1 MSATYLRYSIILGI
15 LTAFGPICTD
25 FYLPALPQIS
35 SDLHTSIPL
44 SQLSL
49 TAALI
54 GLGIG
59 QLFFGPWSDRIGRRK
74 PLMLALALFTLSSI
88 GCMFVQDITQMVV
101 MRFIQGFA
109 GAGGAVLAR
118 AIASDRYAGKQLA
131 QFFALIMAING
142 IAPIIAPVLGGI
154 QLQFTEWQ
162 GLFASLSV
170 LGVVI
175 FLLCYFLIAES
186 HDPNRV
192 GQLYKSFKLAFTT
205 VVKDKIFIGLCL
217 MQSMMMGGLFA
228 YIGASSYVFQENYH
242 FSAQSYSLLFAVN
255 GCGLIIAAIATSK
268 LLNYF
273 SEKKLLMMALGIA
286 MTASLAFLIASALQ
300 APMLLCLALLFIT
313 ISTVSCISSL
323 TSALAMARQHEFSG
337 TASALLG
344 FLMFAIGGIT
354 APLTTLLGTSL
365 LSMSGVIFMCYLL
378 AGISCLVTFRHKM
391 QTA

>member
-1 MSATYLRYSIILGI
+1 MNATYLRYSIILGI

-35 SDLHTSIPL
+35 SDLHTSVPL

-59 QLFFGPWSDRIGRRK
+59 QLFFGPWSDRIGRKK

-88 GCMFVQDITQMVV
+88 GCMFVQDITQMV
-101 MRFIQGFA
+101 MIRFIQGFA

-118 AIASDRYAGKQLA
+118 AIASDRYAGKELA

-142 IAPIIAPVLGGI
+142 IAPILSPVLGGI

-162 GLFASLSV
+162 GLFASLSI
-170 LGVVI
+170 LGIAI
-175 FLLCYFLIAES
+175 FLLCYFFITES
-186 HDPNRV
+186 HSPNRV
-192 GQLYKSFKLAFTT
+192 EQLQQSVKLAFTT
-205 VVKDKIFIGLCL
+205 VLKDRVFIGLCL
-217 MQSMMMGGLFA
+217 IQSMMMGGLFA

-242 FSAQSYSLLFAVN
+242 FSALSYSLLFAVN

-286 MTASLAFLIASALQ
+286 LVTSLGLLIVSALH
-300 APMLLCLALLFIT
+300 APILLCLSFLFIT

-323 TSALAMARQHEFSG
+323 TSALAMQRQHEFSG

-344 FLMFAIGGIT
+344 FLMFAIGGVT
-354 APLTTLLGTSL
+354 APLTTLFGTSL
-365 LSMSGVIFMCYLL
+365 LSMSTVIFMCYVL
-378 AGISCLVTFRHKM
+378 AGLSYLITFRTKIQM
-391 QTA
+391 A

>member
-118 AIASDRYAGKQLA
+118 AIASDRYVGKQLA

-162 GLFASLSV
+162 GLFASLSI

-192 GQLYKSFKLAFTT
+192 GQLQKSFKLAFTT

-228 YIGASSYVFQENYH
+228 YNWCIILCISGKL
-242 FSAQSYSLLFAVN
+242 SLL
-255 GCGLIIAAIATSK
+255 GSK
-268 LLNYF
+268 L
-273 SEKKLLMMALGIA
+273 
-286 MTASLAFLIASALQ
+286 
-300 APMLLCLALLFIT
+300 
-313 ISTVSCISSL
+313 
-323 TSALAMARQHEFSG
+323 
-337 TASALLG
+337 
-344 FLMFAIGGIT
+344 
-354 APLTTLLGTSL
+354 
-365 LSMSGVIFMCYLL
+365 
-378 AGISCLVTFRHKM
+378 
-391 QTA
+391 

>member
-1 MSATYLRYSIILGI
+1 
-15 LTAFGPICTD
+15 
-25 FYLPALPQIS
+25 
-35 SDLHTSIPL
+35 
-44 SQLSL
+44 
-49 TAALI
+49 
-54 GLGIG
+54 
-59 QLFFGPWSDRIGRRK
+59 
-74 PLMLALALFTLSSI
+74 
-88 GCMFVQDITQMVV
+88 MVV

-118 AIASDRYAGKQLA
+118 AIASDRYVGKQLA

-162 GLFASLSV
+162 GLFASLSI

-192 GQLYKSFKLAFTT
+192 GQLQKSFKLAFTT

-273 SEKKLLMMALGIA
+273 SEKKLLMMVLGIA
-286 MTASLAFLIASALQ
+286 MTTSLAFLIASALQ

-391 QTA
+391 QAA

>member
-1 MSATYLRYSIILGI
+1 MNAAYLRYSIILGI
-15 LTAFGPICTD
+15 LTALGPICTD

-35 SDLHTSIPL
+35 SDLHTSVPL

-59 QLFFGPWSDRIGRRK
+59 QLFFGPWSDRIGRKK
-74 PLMLALALFTLSSI
+74 PLMLALLLFTLSSI
-88 GCMFVQDITQMVV
+88 GCVFVQDMTQMII

-118 AIASDRYAGKQLA
+118 AIACDRYAGKELA

-142 IAPIIAPVLGGI
+142 IAPIISPVLGGI

-162 GLFASLSV
+162 GLFASLSI
-170 LGVVI
+170 LGIAI
-175 FLLCYFLIAES
+175 FLLCYFFIAES
-186 HDPNRV
+186 HTPNRV
-192 GQLYKSFKLAFTT
+192 AQLQQSVKVAFTT
-205 VVKDKIFIGLCL
+205 VIKDRIFIGLCL
-217 MQSMMMGGLFA
+217 IQSMMMGGLFA

-242 FSAQSYSLLFAVN
+242 FSAQSYGLLFAVN
-255 GCGLIIAAIATSK
+255 GCGLIIAAIVTSK

-273 SEKKLLMMALGIA
+273 SVKKLLMMALGIA
-286 MTASLAFLIASALQ
+286 IVASLGLLIVSALH
-300 APMLLCLALLFIT
+300 APILLCLCFLFIT

-323 TSALAMARQHEFSG
+323 TSTLAMQRQHEFSG

-344 FLMFAIGGIT
+344 FLMFAIGGVT
-354 APLTTLLGTSL
+354 APLTTLFGTSL
-365 LSMSGVIFMCYLL
+365 LSMSTVIFMCYVL
-378 AGISCLVTFRHKM
+378 AGLGYLITFKTKIQM
-391 QTA
+391 A

>member
-1 MSATYLRYSIILGI
+1 MNATYLRYSIILGI

-35 SDLHTSIPL
+35 SDLHTSVPL

-59 QLFFGPWSDRIGRRK
+59 QLFFGPWSDRIGRKK

-88 GCMFVQDITQMVV
+88 GCMFVQDITQMV
-101 MRFIQGFA
+101 MIRFIQGFA

-118 AIASDRYAGKQLA
+118 AIASDRYAGKELA

-142 IAPIIAPVLGGI
+142 IAPILSPVLGGI

-162 GLFASLSV
+162 GLFASLSI
-170 LGVVI
+170 LGIAI
-175 FLLCYFLIAES
+175 FLLCYFFITES
-186 HDPNRV
+186 HSPNRV
-192 GQLYKSFKLAFTT
+192 EQLQQSVKLAFTT
-205 VVKDKIFIGLCL
+205 VLKDRVFIGLCL
-217 MQSMMMGGLFA
+217 IQSMMMGGLFA

-255 GCGLIIAAIATSK
+255 GCGLIISAITTSK
-268 LLNYF
+268 LMNYF

-286 MTASLAFLIASALQ
+286 LVASLGLLIVGALQ
-300 APMLLCLALLFIT
+300 ASILLCLALLFIT

-344 FLMFAIGGIT
+344 FLMFAIGGVT
-354 APLTTLLGTSL
+354 APLTTLFGTSL
-365 LSMSGVIFMCYLL
+365 LSMSTVIFMCYVL
-378 AGISCLVTFRHKM
+378 AGLSYLITFRTKI
-391 QTA
+391 QIA

>member
-118 AIASDRYAGKQLA
+118 AIASDRYVGKQLA

-162 GLFASLSV
+162 GLFASLSI

-192 GQLYKSFKLAFTT
+192 GQLQKSFKLAFTT

-273 SEKKLLMMALGIA
+273 SEKKLLMMVLGIA
-286 MTASLAFLIASALQ
+286 MTTSLAFLIASALQ

-391 QTA
+391 QAA

>member
-118 AIASDRYAGKQLA
+118 AIASDRYVGKQLA

-162 GLFASLSV
+162 GLFASLSI

-186 HDPNRV
+186 HDPKRV
-192 GQLYKSFKLAFTT
+192 GQLQKSFKLAFTT

-273 SEKKLLMMALGIA
+273 PEKKLLMMALGIA
-286 MTASLAFLIASALQ
+286 MTTSLAFLIASALQ

>member
-1 MSATYLRYSIILGI
+1 MNATYLRYSIILGI

-35 SDLHTSIPL
+35 SDLHTSVPL

-59 QLFFGPWSDRIGRRK
+59 QLFFGPWSDRIGRKK

-88 GCMFVQDITQMVV
+88 GCMFVQDISQMVV

-118 AIASDRYAGKQLA
+118 AIASDRYVGKELA

-142 IAPIIAPVLGGI
+142 IAPILSPVLGGI

-162 GLFASLSV
+162 GLFASLSI
-170 LGVVI
+170 LGIAI
-175 FLLCYFLIAES
+175 FLLCYFFITES
-186 HDPNRV
+186 HSPNRV
-192 GQLYKSFKLAFTT
+192 EQLQQSVKLAFTT
-205 VVKDKIFIGLCL
+205 VLKDRVFIGLCL
-217 MQSMMMGGLFA
+217 IQSMMMGGLFA

-242 FSAQSYSLLFAVN
+242 FSALSYSLLFAVN

-286 MTASLAFLIASALQ
+286 LVTSLGLLIVSALH
-300 APMLLCLALLFIT
+300 APILLCLSFLFIT

-323 TSALAMARQHEFSG
+323 TSALAMQRQHEFSG

-344 FLMFAIGGIT
+344 FLMFAIGGVT
-354 APLTTLLGTSL
+354 APLTTLFGTSL
-365 LSMSGVIFMCYLL
+365 LSMSTVIFMCYVL
-378 AGISCLVTFRHKM
+378 AGLSYLITFRTKIQM
-391 QTA
+391 A

>member
-1 MSATYLRYSIILGI
+1 MSAYIRYSIILGV

-35 SDLHTSIPL
+35 SDLHTSVPL

-162 GLFASLSV
+162 GLFASLSI

-192 GQLYKSFKLAFTT
+192 GQLHKSFKLAFTT

-300 APMLLCLALLFIT
+300 APILLCLALLFIT

-378 AGISCLVTFRHKM
+378 AGISCLVTFRYKM
-391 QTA
+391 QLI

>member
-1 MSATYLRYSIILGI
+1 MNATYLRYSIILGI

-35 SDLHTSIPL
+35 SDLHTSVPL

-59 QLFFGPWSDRIGRRK
+59 QLFFGPWSDRIGRKK

-88 GCMFVQDITQMVV
+88 GCMFVQDITQMV
-101 MRFIQGFA
+101 MIRFIQGFA

-118 AIASDRYAGKQLA
+118 AIASDRYAGKELA

-142 IAPIIAPVLGGI
+142 IAPILSPVLGGI

-162 GLFASLSV
+162 GLFASLSI
-170 LGVVI
+170 LGIAI
-175 FLLCYFLIAES
+175 FLLCYFFITES
-186 HDPNRV
+186 HSPNRV
-192 GQLYKSFKLAFTT
+192 EQLQQSVKLAFTT
-205 VVKDKIFIGLCL
+205 VLKDRVFIGLCL
-217 MQSMMMGGLFA
+217 IQSMMMGGLFA

-255 GCGLIIAAIATSK
+255 GCGLIISAITTSK

-286 MTASLAFLIASALQ
+286 LVASLGLLIVGALQ
-300 APMLLCLALLFIT
+300 ASILLCLALLFIT

-344 FLMFAIGGIT
+344 FLMFAIGGVT
-354 APLTTLLGTSL
+354 APLTTLFGTSL
-365 LSMSGVIFMCYLL
+365 LSMSTVIFMCYVL
-378 AGISCLVTFRHKM
+378 AGLSYLITFRTKI
-391 QTA
+391 QIA